1 MANQTNLDEGP
12 VVRLIADLQADVA
25 SQLQELAIRMLAN
38 RNTALHEAIVL
49 SNLLY
54 SEAAKSGKVVVKQGN
69 IQKIIALPTVPPEV
83 ARQYKTLRRRTNL
96 ATNAMNAI
104 RIALD
109 ILKGLVLRGS
119 PPSLDPPVL
128 RLSAFLRADVA
139 GQLQELAILMNANQN
154 TALHEAIVLSNLLYS
169 EAAKSG
175 KVVVKQGGIEK
186 VISLPKVPVKIA
198 EESGTLPRGMS
209 EDTDAGRQLEEAQ
222 TQPKPEPNDG
232 DERRAT

>member
-1 MANQTNLDEGP
+1 LDEGP
-12 VVRLIADLQADVA
+12 VVRLIANLQANVA

-69 IQKIIALPTVPPEV
+69 IQKIILLPTVPPEV
-83 ARQYKTLRRRTNL
+83 ARIYKTLRRRTNL
-96 ATNAMNAI
+96 ATNVKNAI

-109 ILKGLVLRGS
+109 RLSGLFPRDS
-119 PPSLDPPVL
+119 PSPLDPPPVL
-128 RLSAFLRADVA
+128 RLSALLRADVA
-139 GQLQELAILMNANQN
+139 GQLQELAILMNANRN
-154 TALHEAIVLSNLLYS
+154 TALHEAVVLSNLLYS

-186 VISLPKVPVKIA
+186 VISLPTVPVKVA
-198 EESGTLPRGMS
+198 EESGTLPRGIS
-209 EDTDAGRQLEEAQ
+209 EDPDAG
-222 TQPKPEPNDG
+222 
-232 DERRAT
+232 